1 MNRPPG
7 LYAAATVVLAMV
19 WLGPHILHPLR
30 VPDRGDPVFS
40 AWRIAR
46 FGRQITRDPRRL
58 FDGNI
63 FYPRRWTLAY
73 SDATLL
79 ESAAGAPFLAA
90 GAEPLLVAN
99 ALFLIA
105 FPLCGLAFFYAGW
118 RLTGD
123 RAAALVTGVLGA
135 WYPFHGEHYSHLEL
149 QWFMFVPLAFV
160 AALEVIAEPTWRKGI
175 VLGGLV
181 ALQSLASMYLG
192 LMLACALGPLVL
204 VRLAFSGV
212 SRWRDRAAAL
222 AVSVIVV
229 APVVVAL
236 AIPYERARA
245 DHGDRSAAEIEQ
257 GSAVAGDYLSTSR
270 RLTAYSWHER
280 AANRPERELFPGT
293 STVALAA
300 VGVMAGPLD
309 VVLPIG
315 AAAAAAFDW
324 SLGVHGATYGALK
337 TCVPPFRNVRVPARF
352 AVVFG
357 SALILLAARGV
368 RSILRRSG
376 KARPVVLVAIAAG
389 VLFDLRLTSLLVDY
403 YPAVPSAYERVG
415 PDAVLAE
422 FPLGHEIDGM
432 YFSTTRWPN
441 LLSGYS
447 GFVPFDAALSA
458 DLAAF
463 PEPAA
468 IDRLRARGTTHIV
481 YNCEFER
488 SPERCE
494 FNGRQLAANPAL
506 ELISEERWM
515 DATVR
520 LYRFR

>member
-1 MNRPPG
+1 M
-7 LYAAATVVLAMV
+7 
-19 WLGPHILHPLR
+19 
-30 VPDRGDPVFS
+30 FS

-46 FGRQITRDPRRL
+46 IGRQITHDPRRL

-63 FYPRRWTLAY
+63 FHPRRWTLAY

-79 ESAAGAPFLAA
+79 EGAAGTPFLAA
-90 GAEPLLVAN
+90 GVRPLLVAN

-123 RAAALVTGVLGA
+123 RGAALVAGLLGA

-204 VRLAFSGV
+204 VRVAFSG
-212 SRWRDRAAAL
+212 SARWRERAVAL
-222 AVSVIVV
+222 AMAAVV
-229 APVVVAL
+229 FGPVVVAL

-245 DHGDRSAAEIEQ
+245 EHGDRSAAEIEQ
-257 GSAVAGDYLSTSR
+257 GSAVPGDYLKTSR
-270 RLTAYSWHER
+270 RLAAYAWHER
-280 AANRPERELFPGT
+280 AMNKPERELFPGT

-300 VGVMAGPLD
+300 VGVIAGPFD
-309 VVLPIG
+309 VALPLG
-315 AAAAAAFDW
+315 VAAAAAFDW
-324 SLGVHGATYGALK
+324 SLGVHGATYRALA
-337 TCVPPFRNVRVPARF
+337 TAVPPFRNVRVPARF

-368 RSILRRSG
+368 QLILRRSG
-376 KARPVVLVAIAAG
+376 KARRGVLVVIAAG
-389 VLFDLRLTSLLVDY
+389 VLFDLRLTSSLVDY
-403 YPAVPSAYERVG
+403 YPSVPSVYERVG

-432 YFSTTRWPN
+432 FFSTRQWPN

-447 GFVPFDAALSA
+447 GFVPADAALSA

-463 PEPAA
+463 PDPAA
-468 IDRLRARGTTHIV
+468 LERLRIRGATHLV

-488 SPERCE
+488 SPERCA
-494 FNGRQLAANPAL
+494 FNASELATNPAL
-506 ELISEERWM
+506 ELIAAERWM